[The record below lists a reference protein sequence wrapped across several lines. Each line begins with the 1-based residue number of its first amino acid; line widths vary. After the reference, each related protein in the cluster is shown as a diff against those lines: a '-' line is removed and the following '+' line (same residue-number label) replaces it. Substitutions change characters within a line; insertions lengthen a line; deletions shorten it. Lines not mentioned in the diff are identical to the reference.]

1 MKKLLSLVLAM
12 LMVASLAA
20 CGGDSGSSAGSGGGG
35 APADG
40 GSDSSGG
47 SGGDTIKIGYISD
60 LTGATSLWGQAGLD
74 GAMLAVEDVNAAGG
88 VLGRQIEVIGM
99 DGKGEPADSV
109 SALRK
114 LISDNGIVASV
125 GTNFSSCNIPM
136 ASVADEMKVPILGTA
151 ASNELVTVD
160 ESGKLHPYSFR
171 MCFIDSFLG
180 TATGTY
186 AAVNK
191 GYKTGALLTV
201 AGNTNSESVG
211 QFTADAFEANGGTLV
226 ANEQCQE
233 SDTDFRAQMS
243 NIAAKNPE
251 VLFIIMNDY
260 SKIAL
265 VAQQAREMGL
275 TCQFM
280 GHDGWDSGELAAAA
294 NGALEG
300 GCYLS
305 RIGFNSEAGKA
316 MAERYQKAYPNKGLE
331 TEILFGYDGVMWVV
345 DAINRAG
352 SADPVAVRDAL
363 EATDVF
369 EGLIGTLVMDS
380 ATHNPSMDCAVFECK
395 DNSFQFKE
403 IIKASDIQG

>member
-12 LMVASLAA
+12 LMMASLAA
-20 CGGDSGSSAGSGGGG
+20 CGGDSGSSTGGGG
-35 APADG
+35 ASSGGGSGSSG
-40 GSDSSGG
+40 GSDSG
-47 SGGDTIKIGYISD
+47 TIKIGYISD

-88 VLGRQIEVIGM
+88 VLGRQIEVVGM

-114 LISDNGIVASV
+114 LIEDNGIVASI

-151 ASNELVTVD
+151 TSNELVTID
-160 ESGKLHPYSFR
+160 ESGNLHPYSFR

-180 TATGTY
+180 TAAGTY
-186 AAVNK
+186 AATTK
-191 GYKTGALLTV
+191 GYKTAALLTV
-201 AGNTNSESVG
+201 AGNTNSEGVG
-211 QFTADAFEANGGTLV
+211 QFTAEAFEANGGTLV

-243 NIAAKNPE
+243 NIAGKNPD

-265 VAQQAREMGL
+265 AAQQAREMGL

-280 GHDGWDSGELAAAA
+280 GHDGWDSGELASAA

-300 GCYLS
+300 SCFLS

-316 MAERYQKAYPNKGLE
+316 MSERYQEVYPNKGLE

-363 EATDVF
+363 EATEVF
-369 EGLIGTLVMDS
+369 EGLIGTLVMDP
-380 ATHNPSMDCAVFECK
+380 ATHNPSMDCAIFECEN
-395 DNSFQFKE
+395 DAFQFKE
-403 IIKASDIQG
+403 VIKASDLVG